1 MRSYCYSLCLIP
13 KLVPHDGSD
22 GEGPGKKLSVQ
33 RIAPSE
39 GAVDWMNA

>member
-1 MRSYCYSLCLIP
+1 MRSYCCSLCLIP

-33 RIAPSE
+33 LIASSE
-39 GAVDWMNA
+39 GTVDWMTA

>member
-1 MRSYCYSLCLIP
+1 MRSYCCSLCLIP

-33 RIAPSE
+33 FIAPSE
-39 GAVDWMNA
+39 GTVDWMTA